1 MRISDWSSDV
11 CSSDLA
17 IVEVPPGRWDAEAW
31 YHPDPDAPGRMNT
44 RWGGFLDGIEQFDP
58 GFFELSAR
66 EAVAMDPQ
74 QRLLLEVTWE
84 ALEDACLAADRLKG
98 RDRKSTR
105 LNSSH

>member
-1 MRISDWSSDV
+1 
-11 CSSDLA
+11 
-17 IVEVPPGRWDAEAW
+17 
-31 YHPDPDAPGRMNT
+31 MNT

-74 QRLLLEVTWE
+74 QRLLLAVTWE

-98 RDRKSTR
+98 SATGVYIGINASQYYAMGLADPDAIDAPAISGGRSGERR
-105 LNSSH
+105 VGHEW

>member
-1 MRISDWSSDV
+1 
-11 CSSDLA
+11 
-17 IVEVPPGRWDAEAW
+17 
-31 YHPDPDAPGRMNT
+31 MNT

-74 QRLLLEVTWE
+74 QRLLLEATWA

-98 RDRKSTR
+98 SATGVSTGINASEYYAMAMADTAAIAAPATSGVVASGAARTRTYLTGDRDTP
-105 LNSSH
+105 